1 VCGRFTLRA
10 SPQEIQR
17 AFGLDA
23 APQLAP
29 RFNVAPGQA
38 IATVHA
44 DRDGRRVLGMRRWG
58 LVPHWARDPRIGAR
72 LVNARAETAAT
83 RPAFRDAMRL
93 HRCLVPAD
101 GFYEWGAAAGGT
113 RQPHL
118 VTRADAELF
127 AIAGLYEHWRGES
140 ADWLHTC
147 TLITVPSNALLRAIH
162 DRMPAILPPEHWD
175 AWLDPAG
182 KDAARAAALLAPRP
196 EGELR
201 AVAVSRRVNRTEFDD
216 RACIEPQGP
225 GTDAPSGE
233 AERDGPYGSR

>member
-10 SPQEIQR
+10 PPQEIQR
-17 AFGLDA
+17 VFGLDT
-23 APQLAP
+23 APRLEP
-29 RFNVAPGQA
+29 RFNVAPGQE
-38 IATVHA
+38 IATVHS
-44 DRDGRRVLGMRRWG
+44 DRDGRRVLSMRRWG

-83 RPAFRDAMRL
+83 RPAFRDALRL

-101 GFYEWGAAAGGT
+101 GFYEWSGPAGRA

-118 VTRADAELF
+118 VTRADAGLF

-140 ADWLHTC
+140 GDWLHTC
-147 TLITVPSNALLRAIH
+147 TLITVPSNARLREIH
-162 DRMPAILPPEHWD
+162 DRMPAILPREHWD

-182 KDAARAAALLAPRP
+182 RDAARVGALLAPRP
-196 EGELR
+196 PDELR

-216 RACIEPQGP
+216 RACIEPVDP
-225 GTDAPSGE
+225 GAGADL
-233 AERDGPYGSR
+233 YGSR